1 RPMHELAQDCDVL
14 VHMCHYI
21 SGTEFHEEFARRN
34 TGHLELA
41 RLGRD
46 ANVRNLVASHITE
59 QMDVPGVKERLI
71 REMSEIYRGNLFFG
85 EDLMEIPV
93 HSPSPRKLD

>member
-1 RPMHELAQDCDVL
+1 MQQLAQDCDVL
-14 VHMCHYI
+14 VHMCHFI
-21 SGTEFHEEFARRN
+21 SGTALNPEFNKRN
-34 TGHLELA
+34 MGHLELA
-41 RLGRD
+41 RLGHE

-85 EDLMEIPV
+85 EDLMLIPV
-93 HSPSPRKLD
+93 EGPAARKLVMT